1 MNTVTER
8 TDLLPSWRPGAVRD
22 ALIAFLEVAEEVP
35 IVDRVACF
43 DNDGTLW
50 CERPTL
56 VQLDFFVDALRTRV
70 VADPSSG
77 EREEFAALL
86 SGDAAAIAGIGLK
99 RLAVAL
105 AGLFDGLTPE
115 EFTAEAREFMARAA
129 HTSLGRPL
137 RSVTYQPM
145 LELLDELRCR
155 DFTLGIVSGGGTE
168 FVRAISD
175 DLYGVP
181 AELVVGTLIGYE
193 LTRDQDQHPVL
204 RRTASLIGAANEGP
218 TKVTNIQTQ
227 LGRRPILAG
236 GNSGGDREML
246 EWALAAGT
254 PSLAL
259 LIDHDDAAREFQY
272 MSAAQTFVETEPIT
286 DVGARLGW
294 TVVSMARDW
303 DVVFPTES
311 GDAAP

>member
-1 MNTVTER
+1 MSSRIGR
-8 TDLLPSWRPGAVRD
+8 TASTDWPAGSGSSQFSYRFPGKNGQAS
-22 ALIAFLEVAEEVP
+22 P
-35 IVDRVACF
+35 
-43 DNDGTLW
+43 
-50 CERPTL
+50 
-56 VQLDFFVDALRTRV
+56 
-70 VADPSSG
+70 
-77 EREEFAALL
+77 
-86 SGDAAAIAGIGLK
+86 
-99 RLAVAL
+99 
-105 AGLFDGLTPE
+105 
-115 EFTAEAREFMARAA
+115 
-129 HTSLGRPL
+129 H
-137 RSVTYQPM
+137 
-145 LELLDELRCR
+145 DELRCR

-168 FVRAISD
+168 FVRATSD

-259 LIDHDDAAREFQY
+259 LIDHDDATREFQY
-272 MSAAQTFVETEPIT
+272 TSAAQTFVETEPIT